1 MWKKRFSLCWT
12 AQNWHMSC
20 DLHLY
25 EVYVKGFI
33 EGCGGALTETELD
46 MLPMGAILMT
56 FECGMRFLTDYL
68 EGDHYFKIHR
78 EVINS

>member
-1 MWKKRFSLCWT
+1 MISVILSAL
-12 AQNWHMSC
+12 AQVPEREDEKDLTKVSC

-46 MLPMGAILMT
+46 MLPTGSNPL
-56 FECGMRFLTDYL
+56 
-68 EGDHYFKIHR
+68 
-78 EVINS
+78 